1 MWKAITAL
9 CSIVLWRLLY
19 SDSVKTILY
28 FQLLT
33 DYCQTQSYPGLQ
45 LKNGHYKKKKKM
57 VTPYIIHIMLY
68 ESLVSLMILY
78 VRNTSICQIVKY
90 TC

>member
-28 FQLLT
+28 LQLLT

-45 LKNGHYKKKKKM
+45 LKNGHYKKKKKNGHPIHN
-57 VTPYIIHIMLY
+57 PYYAIWKF
-68 ESLVSLMILY
+68 S
-78 VRNTSICQIVKY
+78 
-90 TC
+90 